1 MRKAGKIWLWIA
13 AGLVVVGALLFAG
26 VMFRYNWDFTKLST
40 AKFETNSYE
49 VKEAFNNI
57 RIDVDTTEIEFV
69 PSDGEEC
76 RIDCVELEKVKHSAA
91 VQNGTLVIKVIDT
104 RKWYDHIGI
113 FLGSPKMTVY
123 LPEETYTS
131 LSIDT
136 DTGDICIPGTFT
148 FEKLEIEGD
157 TSDVDC
163 LASVSKDID
172 ISLSTGHI
180 KVENISAGGMV
191 LSTSTGS
198 IQLTAVKSEGN
209 IEIET
214 DTGSVKLTDVTCTDL
229 NVEGD
234 TGTITLE
241 NVVAA
246 GKFLLENHTGDVRF
260 ENSDASQISV
270 KTSTGDVTG
279 SLSTDK
285 VFITETSTGRISVPK
300 TTTGGTCEI
309 KTSTGDIE
317 ITIK

>member
-1 MRKAGKIWLWIA
+1 MSKAGKTWLLIA
-13 AGLVVVGALLFAG
+13 TCLFVVGLLLFAG
-26 VMFRYNWDFTKLST
+26 VMSIYNWDFTKLST
-40 AKFETNSYE
+40 ARFESNTYE
-49 VKEAFNNI
+49 IKDTFSKI
-57 RIDVDTTEIEFV
+57 YIDVDTTEIEFV
-69 PSDGEEC
+69 LTDGEGC
-76 RIDCVELEKVKHSAA
+76 RIECFELEKAKHSVT
-91 VQNGTLVIKVIDT
+91 VQDGTLVIKTIDT
-104 RKWYDHIGI
+104 RKWYDYIGI

-123 LPEETYTS
+123 LPDEKYVS
-131 LSIDT
+131 LSVDT
-136 DTGDICIPGTFT
+136 DTGDILIPSDFT
-148 FEKLEIEGD
+148 FDKLEIEGD
-157 TSDVDC
+157 TADVEC
-163 LASVSKDID
+163 MASVSEDID

-180 KVENISAGGMV
+180 KMDNISAGRID

-198 IQLTAVKSEGN
+198 MQLSAVKADGT

-229 NVEGD
+229 KAEGD
-234 TGTITLE
+234 TGTITLK

-246 GKFLLENHTGDVRF
+246 GKFQLENHTGDVRF

>member
-1 MRKAGKIWLWIA
+1 MRKAGKIWLLIA

-40 AKFETNSYE
+40 AKFDTNTYE
-49 VKEAFNNI
+49 VKETFNKI

-69 PSDGEEC
+69 LSDDEEC
-76 RIDCVELEKVKHSAA
+76 RINCVELEKVKHSAA
-91 VQNGTLVIKVIDT
+91 VRNGTLVINVIDT

-136 DTGDICIPGTFT
+136 DTGDIRIPETFT
-148 FEKLEIEGD
+148 FEKLEIDGD

-163 LASVSKDID
+163 LACVSKDID

-180 KVENISAGGMV
+180 KMDNISVGGMD

-198 IQLTAVKSEGN
+198 IQLTEVKSEGN

-229 NVEGD
+229 SAEGD
-234 TGTITLE
+234 TGTITLK

-285 VFITETSTGRISVPK
+285 VFITETSTGRINVPK

-309 KTSTGDIE
+309 KTSTGDVE
-317 ITIK
+317 IIIK